1 MPSVALGTWKSK
13 KGEVGNAVKIALA
26 NGYKHIDCAHV
37 YANEDEVGETLTS
50 VFNEGKIKREDLFIV
65 SKLWCNSHA
74 AEDVLPACQTTLK
87 NLQLKYLDLYLIHL
101 PCSFKKE
108 SPFPH
113 SIAEGTIG
121 YNKETM
127 KKTWE
132 VRAAREDDVYLCNGT
147 VCNSITKMS
156 LQSKIISA
164 TLKLLL

>member
-1 MPSVALGTWKSK
+1 MCGKGKTTDILHCYKRQKSV
-13 KGEVGNAVKIALA
+13 NF
-26 NGYKHIDCAHV
+26 ID
-37 YANEDEVGETLTS
+37 E
-50 VFNEGKIKREDLFIV
+50 
-65 SKLWCNSHA
+65 
-74 AEDVLPACQTTLK
+74 
-87 NLQLKYLDLYLIHL
+87 QLYFQQIHL